1 MTESTQKN
9 KMDKGS
15 VILGGVV
22 VSAIGAIFYN
32 TLPMYLGAAQDYRAL
47 SNEQIGLI
55 GTIFFLGYTLC
66 SSSAFFWMRKVDWRV
81 VSYSAVAVA
90 AFGLLIAGG
99 GSVYATLLAG
109 VFIAGCGFA
118 GIYAVGTTLLS
129 DTCNPARWYGAKI
142 TAEAAIGVV
151 LLVILPAVV
160 LPRWGFVGLGAA
172 LIVTLVLLA
181 PSILLLPAQGARGE
195 AEEELTHGFGDK
207 QSVWFALIACAL
219 FICGQTAIWGFVE
232 RIGAGA
238 GFDPTLVGMLLAVS
252 LTFAVAGSLLA
263 AWMGNR
269 FGCLKPLI
277 GAHLVFFT
285 GLAALTRAHAF
296 EAYALGAC
304 LVMFSVGL
312 GISYAVSTIA
322 ELDPDGRFVVLSVP
336 AIGIGVMF
344 GPGVAGMLAAD
355 DSYTPVLAF
364 GFIILI
370 ISLLAFIYAERHGRR
385 FAKLTEQRETS

>member
-1 MTESTQKN
+1 MTESTQK

-32 TLPMYLGAAQDYRAL
+32 VLPMYLGAAQDYRAL

-55 GTIFFLGYTLC
+55 GTLFFLGYTLC
-66 SSSAFFWMRKVDWRV
+66 SSSAFFWMRNFWMRKVDWRV

-99 GSVYATLLAG
+99 GSTYATLLAG

-129 DTCNPARWYGAKI
+129 DTSNPARWYGAKI

-195 AEEELTHGFGDK
+195 AEEESAHGFGDK
-207 QSVWFALIACAL
+207 QSVWFALVACSL
-219 FICGQTAIWGFVE
+219 FLSASGPA
-232 RIGAGA
+232 R
-238 GFDPTLVGMLLAVS
+238 
-252 LTFAVAGSLLA
+252 
-263 AWMGNR
+263 
-269 FGCLKPLI
+269 
-277 GAHLVFFT
+277 
-285 GLAALTRAHAF
+285 
-296 EAYALGAC
+296 
-304 LVMFSVGL
+304 
-312 GISYAVSTIA
+312 VSTLRSSACCLPSHSHSQSPVRCSPHGWAIA
-322 ELDPDGRFVVLSVP
+322 S
-336 AIGIGVMF
+336 
-344 GPGVAGMLAAD
+344 AA
-355 DSYTPVLAF
+355 
-364 GFIILI
+364 
-370 ISLLAFIYAERHGRR
+370 
-385 FAKLTEQRETS
+385 